1 MPCVVAGRRRFLI
14 ENSNAGVGMFLS
26 KLFRFLGKD
35 LAMDLGTANTL
46 LYTPVEGIVL
56 NEPSVVAIDTRTDE
70 LIAVGSEAKEF
81 LGRTPERIRAIR
93 PMKDGVIADFEVTR
107 AMIAFFIRKVMS
119 GFRFAKPKIVICVPT
134 GITQVE
140 KRAVIESA
148 HLAGARDVR
157 LVEEPM
163 AAAIGAG
170 LPIDRPA
177 GNMVVDIGGGTT
189 EVAVISLSA
198 IAYAESVRVAGDELN
213 ETIQRFIQ
221 DEFQVLIGEN
231 MAETIKIRIGSAM
244 PLPEPRSME
253 VSGKSL
259 IDGTPSTITVTDS
272 HIREAIREPVNIIV
286 NAVMKALEKTPPE
299 LVADIAK
306 NGLLLAGGG
315 ALLAGL
321 DQRITQDTN
330 LAVLLDE
337 QPLTTVVRGT
347 GRTME
352 DRLRYRDVF
361 LN

>member
-1 MPCVVAGRRRFLI
+1 MFFNRFF
-14 ENSNAGVGMFLS
+14 N
-26 KLFRFLGKD
+26 FLGKD

-46 LYTPVEGIVL
+46 LYTQRDGIVL
-56 NEPSVVAIDTRTDE
+56 NEPSVVAIENRTGE
-70 LIAVGSEAKEF
+70 LLAVGTEAKEF

-107 AMIAFFIRKVMS
+107 AMIAFFIRKVIT
-119 GFRFAKPKIVICVPT
+119 GFKFAKPKIVICVPT

-148 HLAGARDVR
+148 QLAGARDVR

-170 LPIDRPA
+170 LPIERPA

-198 IAYAESVRVAGDELN
+198 VAYAESVRVAGDEMN
-213 ETIQRFIQ
+213 ETIQRYVQ
-221 DEFQVLIGEN
+221 DQFQILIGEN
-231 MAETIKIRIGSAM
+231 MAEEIKIRLGSAT
-244 PLPEPRSME
+244 PLAEPLTLE

-259 IDGTPSTITVTDS
+259 IDGTPTSATVTDG
-272 HIREAIREPVNIIV
+272 HVREAIKDPVNIIV
-286 NAVMKALEKTPPE
+286 TAVLKALEKTPPE
-299 LVADIAK
+299 LVADISR

-315 ALLAGL
+315 ALLRGL
-321 DQRITQDTN
+321 DKLISKHTN
-330 LAVLLDE
+330 IAVVVDDD
-337 QPLTTVVRGT
+337 PLTTVVRGT

-352 DRLRYRDVF
+352 ERERYVNVF
-361 LN
+361 IN